1 MTPGIRLGIRTRLL
15 LAVVGTLAFAL
26 IIGVTA
32 FNLILEQRLSASAES
47 LARAQAQAELS
58 SLKVENG
65 KLVAPAGLEE
75 RGAVGS
81 TLWVFAGGTI
91 IEKPLVPRR
100 WTKAA
105 ASLAGG
111 PEGTD
116 RVRESVR
123 LYALPVIYDG
133 NRVGTVVAG
142 VSLDPYEET
151 ATIALVG
158 SIALAVAFLAAVALL
173 THWILG
179 KAFLPVSRMTKDAA
193 AWSDHD
199 LDKRF
204 DQGEP
209 YDELTRLAA
218 TLDAMLERLSA
229 SLRHEQRFT
238 AELSHELRTPLAKIT
253 AEGEL
258 ALRRERTNAT
268 YRESLAAILRNAEQM
283 TRTVEAL
290 IVAARQEIG
299 PARVTTD
306 ARAGVQLAVA
316 GIRDEA
322 ERNGIGVLMTLPADE
337 ARVAVESDLVERIV
351 HPLLDNALR
360 YGRSEVSVGL
370 VPDGTTVTITVSDN
384 GAGIATDETDRI
396 FEPGVRG
403 SAGAHDQRG
412 AGLGLALARRLARSA
427 GGEIVAHAATTGG
440 RFTVRLP
447 TA

>member
-15 LAVVGTLAFAL
+15 LAVVGALALAL

-32 FNLILEQRLSASAES
+32 FNVILEQRLSASAES

-65 KLVAPAGLEE
+65 KLFAPEGLEE

-111 PEGTD
+111 PEGTG
-116 RVRESVR
+116 RVQESVR

-158 SIALAVAFLAAVALL
+158 SIALAVALLVAVALL

-238 AELSHELRTPLAKIT
+238 AELSHELRTPLAKIA

-258 ALRRERTNAT
+258 ALRRERTNAA
-268 YRESLAAILRNAEQM
+268 YRESLAAILRNAGQM

-290 IVAARQEIG
+290 IVAARQAG

-322 ERNGIGVLMTLPADE
+322 ERNGIGVLITLPADE
-337 ARVAVESDLVERIV
+337 TRVAVESDLVERIV

-360 YGRSEVSVGL
+360 YGRSEVSIGL